1 MSLPSSSSS
10 SQKPVFFEGQKDLG
24 NSLFAPNGPFA
35 ALLRGGPD
43 AGYEAGVN
51 RSQQALTQNLAQQG
65 LQGSPLAARAAVN
78 FQAQAAQ
85 GREQNRLDT
94 LLNAVQPAGTSG
106 RSGSGS
112 GLGKL
117 FSM

>member
-1 MSLPSSSSS
+1 MPGSQSSGG
-10 SQKPVFFEGQKDLG
+10 QKPVWFEGQKELG
-24 NSLFAPNGPFA
+24 NALFSPGGPFRS
-35 ALLRGGPD
+35 LLGGGPD
-43 AGYEAGVN
+43 AGYEAGVS
-51 RSQQALTQNLAQQG
+51 RGQQALNQNLAQQG
-65 LQGSPLAARAAVN
+65 LAGSNLAARAAVN

-85 GREQNRLDT
+85 GREQNRLGN

-106 RSGSGS
+106 RSSSGS